1 MRRRVFFSNASAR
14 GAASRLRFRSRQ
26 NDLRPS
32 RLRLRLV
39 PVMLHMLLRRFR
51 CMVRCVV
58 EVTLRRMRVVRRY
71 FVIAFFVV
79 SRRFTVMTRR
89 VFVMF
94 RRLAVML
101 CRLLRHRSSSFHC

>member
-1 MRRRVFFSNASAR
+1 MRRRVFFSHTFRTRRRFAIT
-14 GAASRLRFRSRQ
+14 LRFRFRQ
-26 NDLRPS
+26 NDLRPR
-32 RLRLRLV
+32 RLCLL